1 MTTRKAL
8 LVSAGFWTFGVL
20 LLVGS
25 LYGSVGLD
33 QFRHAPTCSP
43 DQVFTAT
50 DCRVTVDA
58 TLTALTPDQVGIDV
72 GGRQSSIEANLH
84 GPLPDDAAG
93 LPVRVTFYRGTAV
106 HIKSGDLNFD
116 TEDAPVDRTDELRF
130 AGLFILIGG
139 TLLVGILALRRSAR
153 PADSP

>member
-1 MTTRKAL
+1 M
-8 LVSAGFWTFGVL
+8 LVLAGFWTFGVV

-25 LYGSVGLD
+25 LYGSVASD
-33 QFRHAPTCSP
+33 QFQSAPTCSP
-43 DQVFTAT
+43 GQVFAAT
-50 DCRVTVDA
+50 YCRVTVDA
-58 TLTALTPDQVGIDV
+58 TVTALTSDQVGIDV

-84 GPLPDDAAG
+84 GPLPDDAVG

-106 HIKSGDLNFD
+106 HIKGGDLNFD

-153 PADSP
+153 LANSP